1 MLFKCCLL
9 HRDIVLPRNATFS
22 MFLYVLFLLCVLFMW
37 SICHY
42 RFHFHYLCDLFA
54 ITVFIFITINR
65 VISMTQANL
74 FFGHVC
80 QKLASGFCLAFVK
93 KKKRASTEKYGWSN
107 SLFRSWFSIA
117 GGITPEFNVNASVL
131 DYNNGS
137 ITQVTETRMSGWA
150 ALCW

>member
-54 ITVFIFITINR
+54 IIVFIFITINR

-93 KKKRASTEKYGWSN
+93 KKNVQVRKNMDGVTRSFSHDFLLQVGLHQSSMLTP
-107 SLFRSWFSIA
+107 LF
-117 GGITPEFNVNASVL
+117 
-131 DYNNGS
+131 
-137 ITQVTETRMSGWA
+137 
-150 ALCW
+150 